1 MIAEGTGGRLI
12 SFRNLMREYVAL
24 CDDTSNKFAD
34 VSLHQPGFPRLLGI
48 LPSFGLLAQLL
59 DSIDQLAQRG

>member
-1 MIAEGTGGRLI
+1 
-12 SFRNLMREYVAL
+12 MREYVAL